1 MTVDDGASKNTP
13 SDLTPARAR
22 TLRTL
27 LRVLA
32 LFSALGV
39 MIGVITARVIWAG
52 ESELAASTFA
62 LQQGDVREAATR
74 ARRAAGWYAPGAPHV
89 RIAYERLVA
98 IATAAEG
105 HGDRE
110 LALVAWRGIRTAA
123 LETRWI
129 VVPHAADLDR
139 ANRSIARI
147 EAAAPRP
154 PGTRTESPQRIEQ
167 RQITALLRDE
177 APRVPWVI
185 ALVFAF
191 VAWAG
196 GAAWALRRT
205 TRAPD
210 GKGFAHAK
218 PGIVVA
224 LAGVALW
231 VIALLRA

>member
-1 MTVDDGASKNTP
+1 MSP
-13 SDLTPARAR
+13 MSPERAR
-22 TLRTL
+22 KLRTL
-27 LRVLA
+27 LRVL
-32 LFSALGV
+32 SALAAMGLL
-39 MIGVITARVIWAG
+39 IGAITARVIWAG
-52 ESELAASTFA
+52 EAEIAASTAA
-62 LQQGDVREAATR
+62 LQRADLREAATR

-89 RIAYERLVA
+89 RVAYERLVA

-105 HGDRE
+105 LGDRE

-129 VVPHAADLDR
+129 VIPHADDLDR
-139 ANRSIARI
+139 ANRAIARI

-154 PGTRTESPQRIEQ
+154 PGTRTEPPQRIEQ

-185 ALVFAF
+185 ALVIAF

-196 GAAWALRRT
+196 GAAWAVRRAA
-205 TRAPD
+205 RAPA
-210 GKGFAHAK
+210 GAAFVGAR
-218 PGIVVA
+218 PGILVA

-231 VIALLRA
+231 VIALFQA